1 MEILMMDVDVRY
13 TGVWLLVFQSQ
24 LSMLTFSVSLSSF
37 TVSLLSSL
45 SSWTCHISFRCSKT
59 YVSLITVSISSTE
72 HTEVIRMT
80 GRRQGGRGEG
90 IKRWFLVAYCGHLE
104 LCVDNS
110 LLLPL
115 ATTGTRLS
123 VLRATRYWSWRME
136 NNKIVDTELQLEL
149 EDGE

>member
-1 MEILMMDVDVRY
+1 MEILMMDVDVKY

-24 LSMLTFSVSLSSF
+24 LSMFTFSVSLSSF

-45 SSWTCHISFRCSKT
+45 SSWTCRISFRRSKT

-72 HTEVIRMT
+72 HTGVIRMT
-80 GRRQGGRGEG
+80 GERGEG

-123 VLRATRYWSWRME
+123 VLRATRYWSWSWRME
-136 NNKIVDTELQLEL
+136 NNKILDTELELQLE
-149 EDGE
+149 DGE